1 MILVTTARLLVIV
14 AVAAAIVAA
23 SFVAANANSDLLLFA
38 LLFLRL
44 DMEVINRQFRQRHTL
59 HSSDGAIVVVVFV
72 IMQHDGRTK
81 STTT

>member
-59 HSSDGAIVVVVFV
+59 PSSDGAIVVVVFV